1 MTEAHWPDVAEIF
14 RQGIETGVASVQKD
28 VPSWDAWNA
37 RHLESC
43 RLVAILCNQV
53 VGWAALSPVREGEF
67 YRGLAETSVYVRKGL
82 RNAGIGTALL
92 RALAWEAEEAGIWT
106 LVAYVLAENEAGRA
120 LHAKCGFREAAT
132 FERVGKLD
140 GRWRDVVMYQR
151 RSGSAGVDCNRENPG
166 RTKA

>member
-1 MTEAHWPDVAEIF
+1 MKIEIEEMTEAHWPHVEEIF
-14 RQGIETGVASVQKD
+14 RQGIETGIASVEKD
-28 VPSWDAWNA
+28 APPWAEWNA

-43 RLVAILCNQV
+43 RLVAVMCNQV

-106 LVAYVLAENEAGRA
+106 LVAFIFAENEASRA
-120 LHAKCGFREAAT
+120 LHARCGFREAAT
-132 FERVGKLD
+132 FERIGKLD
-140 GRWRDVVMYQR
+140 GRWRDVVMYER
-151 RSGSAGVDCNRENPG
+151 RSDRVAVD
-166 RTKA
+166 